1 MADLPTE
8 GRIRRLSIRFQSV
21 VADRDSDLTIALI
34 ALIARAGADV
44 TVVYRLDA
52 EAGQFHAVARQA
64 SSPEYIPDFEV
75 TLSVSAS
82 QRLEGLTEPVQGKTS
97 QNVLFEE
104 LPEIIRR
111 GLGRTLVVP
120 ILGVEGLLGIV
131 TLGQPADRDFDAN
144 AVALAQ
150 RSARLLAGSLE
161 RDSLQQKL
169 LERKLIERA
178 KGILQARRGVSE
190 NQAYLSLRSESRRRR
205 VSMVDLAREIVETQ
219 FRGPGVKGFRGS
231 EESVE

>member
-131 TLGQPADRDFDAN
+131 TLGQPAIATSTRT
-144 AVALAQ
+144 
-150 RSARLLAGSLE
+150 RSHWRSV
-161 RDSLQQKL
+161 
-169 LERKLIERA
+169 
-178 KGILQARRGVSE
+178 RRGSWQV
-190 NQAYLSLRSESRRRR
+190 LWKGTRFSRN
-205 VSMVDLAREIVETQ
+205 SS
-219 FRGPGVKGFRGS
+219 KGN
-231 EESVE
+231 